1 MYMFHISICRFI
13 SYIKVH
19 KSSCSVTE
27 SMHAKVPDKATPIGG
42 KVGITHSAGIEPA
55 PPVYRT
61 SMLPLHHEHCTVCGQ
76 T

>member
-1 MYMFHISICRFI
+1 MFS
-13 SYIKVH
+13 SYALQVQVY
-19 KSSCSVTE
+19 CTFCF
-27 SMHAKVPDKATPIGG
+27 ATPIGG